1 MAAPGKNTAVLDSVT
16 APLRKYLNDER
27 VTELVINRPGE
38 VGIERRGGWT
48 WESEPSLDFKN
59 LMAMAT
65 AAAAF
70 TSQDVTRENPIVSTI
85 FPTGE
90 RVQIIVPP
98 VVPDE
103 TVSITVRKPSTV
115 TMTLAD
121 FEATGLF
128 KDTRIAEKRVSAQEL
143 DLLAVLKAGRH
154 VEFFDRAV
162 KAKLNILISGAT
174 GSGKTTLSK
183 GLIQLIPP
191 EERLLTIED
200 TRELVVPHKNVV
212 HMLYAKDG
220 QGTANVTAKH
230 LLESALRMRPDRI
243 LLQELRDGT
252 AFFYLRNVNSGH
264 PGSITTIHADSAEL
278 AFERSGPERV
288 YSSVV
293 LLDAWV
299 AHLQAAGRTDAAALV
314 GDFTAR
320 LATLRA
326 MSIACTA
333 RLEAGESPVVEASL
347 VKDLGTSLEQEL
359 PLAIGDDLASH
370 PDEAVSAELYRT
382 LLYVTHIAPSFS
394 LRGGTREILR
404 GIIARGLGLR

>member
-1 MAAPGKNTAVLDSVT
+1 MALPRSQEPMRPYSGGFALFETLTLASLPAEDEALRPAIREVARAAVAERTLDIRARSWQGFDAAFSRKLGEAGFLGLTLPKQYGGGERGPFARFVVVEELLSAGAPVAAHWIADRQS
-16 APLRKYLNDER
+16 APLILNYGTDAQRDFYLPRICRGEAFFCIGMSEPGSGSDLASVRTRAEKTDKGWRLNGQKIWTTNSMHSDYMIALVRTSGKPEDR
-27 VTELVINRPGE
+27 HAGLSQLIVDLKLPGVTIRPIVDLTGDAHFAEVFFEDVELADDALIGAE
-38 VGIERRGGWT
+38 GGGW
-48 WESEPSLDFKN
+48 K
-59 LMAMAT
+59 
-65 AAAAF
+65 
-70 TSQDVTRENPIVSTI
+70 QVT
-85 FPTGE
+85 
-90 RVQIIVPP
+90 
-98 VVPDE
+98 
-103 TVSITVRKPSTV
+103 
-115 TMTLAD
+115 
-121 FEATGLF
+121 
-128 KDTRIAEKRVSAQEL
+128 
-143 DLLAVLKAGRH
+143 
-154 VEFFDRAV
+154 
-162 KAKLNILISGAT
+162 
-174 GSGKTTLSK
+174 
-183 GLIQLIPP
+183 
-191 EERLLTIED
+191 
-200 TRELVVPHKNVV
+200 
-212 HMLYAKDG
+212 
-220 QGTANVTAKH
+220 
-230 LLESALRMRPDRI
+230 
-243 LLQELRDGT
+243 
-252 AFFYLRNVNSGH
+252 
-264 PGSITTIHADSAEL
+264 AEL